1 MIRSTRITCLCLG
14 AVALLTAGLA
24 LGPRAADARGGAAA
38 PQPASPQAAQRGAV
52 YFDQSVAWV
61 NDGKRGIHTLTDFYA
76 DLADVKFNLGK
87 NNHEGYMRLWLK
99 SPDKYRIEIRPQRPL
114 QQLTTKILSGQQM
127 WVLHPD
133 GRVDRMHGR
142 SEGAAAI
149 QQLQSDRKRLLD
161 LATFLTLNGLK
172 GPSVRFEEKGT
183 TVGSGTF
190 AGNWLKIVRTIPDG
204 ADVEF
209 HLAYEQ
215 DPRDPSGRAI
225 RATFPGVVTIKGDP
239 RRNEPT
245 EYYLLKNWK
254 RGPQFRYPARIE
266 AYSQDAPGTPMRRF
280 LLAFPNDIR
289 INTKLDPTLFAPPR
303 AAARK

>member
-1 MIRSTRITCLCLG
+1 MKRTS
-14 AVALLTAGLA
+14 ALLLA
-24 LGPRAADARGGAAA
+24 LAAATLLSLVVTGMDPLPADARGGEAA
-38 PQPASPQAAQRGAV
+38 PAPQQPDPARGPI
-52 YFDQSVAWV
+52 YFDQSVSWV
-61 NDGKRGIHTLTDFYA
+61 NDGKQGIHALTDFYA
-76 DLADVKFNLGK
+76 DLADVKFNLGT

-99 SPDKYRIEIRPQRPL
+99 TPDKYRIEVRPQRPMR
-114 QQLTTKILSGQQM
+114 QLTTKILSGQQM

-133 GRVDRMHGR
+133 GRTDRMHGR

-172 GPSVRFEEKGT
+172 GPSVRFLYEGT

-190 AGNWLKIVRTIPDG
+190 AGNWIKIRRVIPDG
-204 ADVEF
+204 AEVEF
-209 HLAYEQ
+209 HLGYER
-215 DPRDPSGRAI
+215 DPRDPTGRTV
-225 RATFPGVVTIKGDP
+225 RTTFPGVVTIKGDP

-245 EYYLLKNWK
+245 EYYLLKDWK

-266 AYSQDAPGTPMRRF
+266 AFSQDKPGGPMRRF

-289 INTKLDPTLFAPPR
+289 INTNLDASLFAPPVTGG
-303 AAARK
+303 ATK